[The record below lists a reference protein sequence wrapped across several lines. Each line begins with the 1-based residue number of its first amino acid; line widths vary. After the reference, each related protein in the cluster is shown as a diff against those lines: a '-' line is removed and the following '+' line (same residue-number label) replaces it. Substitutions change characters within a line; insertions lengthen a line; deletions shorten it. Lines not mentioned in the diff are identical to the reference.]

1 VTALHQLDCEP
12 AGFEWIDTT
21 DWEKSIIC
29 FLRKGRTPG
38 DIAVVVCN
46 FTPTVR
52 HSYRVGVPRG
62 GLYTERLNSDSQAYG
77 GSNVGNAGAVMAAAI
92 PCHGRPFSLDLTL
105 PPLAT
110 LVLAAASEGVDG
122 WRRCGPRTCQPA
134 DYTGLNRSSRA
145 EGSLRWCPKPPRL

>member
-1 VTALHQLDCEP
+1 V
-12 AGFEWIDTT
+12 
-21 DWEKSIIC
+21 
-29 FLRKGRTPG
+29 PG

-46 FTPTVR
+46 FTPAVR

-92 PCHGRPFSLDLTL
+92 HCQGRPFSLDLTL

-110 LVLAAASEGVDG
+110 LVLVPQPRGC
-122 WRRCGPRTCQPA
+122 RRLEALRTTDVPAGRLHRTQP
-134 DYTGLNRSSRA
+134 LV
-145 EGSLRWCPKPPRL
+145 